1 MCLRFSQ
8 LGITKESASVEA
20 MHRPPI
26 HQYSLQTQIS
36 IYTPTS
42 ASSILPLTRNTAD
55 RSEYSDKM
63 ALQTQ
68 EVLGKVAKYINGLE
82 LGEKVREMLGDL
94 TQARSLS
101 HPL

>member
-1 MCLRFSQ
+1 
-8 LGITKESASVEA
+8 
-20 MHRPPI
+20 
-26 HQYSLQTQIS
+26 
-36 IYTPTS
+36 
-42 ASSILPLTRNTAD
+42 
-55 RSEYSDKM
+55 M